1 MVKIVC
7 ATCGS
12 SDIKQEASIMVDPN
26 SKENPKLDEFVW
38 QDFYWCEDCKEET
51 TIHEVGPGIGWDAQL
66 RKERREKE

>member
-7 ATCGS
+7 NVCGS
-12 SDIKQEASIMVDPN
+12 DDIKQEAAIMVDPN

-51 TIHEVGPGIGWDAQL
+51 TIHEVGPGTEW
-66 RKERREKE
+66 EKK